1 MLNTSD
7 EFENRPGVFD
17 FNKGLSGKKNYHL
30 LYNLCFSELQLN
42 KHEGPSPPR
51 KK

>member
-17 FNKGLSGKKNYHL
+17 FNKGLSGKKKL
-30 LYNLCFSELQLN
+30 PFIV
-42 KHEGPSPPR
+42 
-51 KK
+51 